1 MRVQSQISDYC
12 CTDHWAKAIFF
23 SEWKSAFMGVFTA
36 YFDASG
42 SPDDPHVHYLTVA
55 GFIATADQWSLFDRR
70 WKKILKKYGVTK
82 LHMKEFSHSQ
92 GEFVGWDVDPK
103 KSQRPLLISSL
114 VTLLQRMMR
123 HSFATTISL
132 DDYRENEKTYHIRK
146 VASPLAIAGMMVMDN
161 LKEVAISLPIK
172 QLLVLFEDG
181 DADRKN
187 LKEWVSGFGFKP
199 HFIPKDDIKAFEAC
213 DLLAYEHLQASKKVM
228 PQPGIYALEDL
239 RKSFQRLH
247 EIPHQ
252 LNGSDHWGV
261 ITNPEL
267 EECTKEM
274 LASDR
279 RPGLDRYPVTK
290 L

>member
-1 MRVQSQISDYC
+1 
-12 CTDHWAKAIFF
+12 
-23 SEWKSAFMGVFTA
+23 
-36 YFDASG
+36 
-42 SPDDPHVHYLTVA
+42 
-55 GFIATADQWSLFDRR
+55 
-70 WKKILKKYGVTK
+70 
-82 LHMKEFSHSQ
+82 MKEFSHSQ